1 MQPCIASGQR
11 RQLSAYIARPSD
23 CGRRLVTPFDF
34 PVTRHR
40 EQAKVNSMTNNTYL
54 GY

>member
-1 MQPCIASGQR
+1 MLRTRITYTKDHV
-11 RQLSAYIARPSD
+11 AYIARPSD
-23 CGRRLVTPFDF
+23 CGRRLVTLFDF

-40 EQAKVNSMTNNTYL
+40 EQAKVNSMANNTYL